1 MHKLD
6 SIKKGKPCKCV
17 RQGFGGG
24 ELQQLLHARSE
35 PAPAAP
41 KATCCRAELSHKQYW
56 LCSGRAGLR
65 NKKGCATAD
74 RREEW
79 EIEKQLWGH
88 QGQHRRRAGGA
99 LSMEQKLSAAQE
111 RPIAE
116 QTIPVQ
122 PKGTMQSTSPGAAW
136 AESSHEGVGEAKY
149 YGLTTAPAPLCHK
162 EEEGE

>member
-6 SIKKGKPCKCV
+6 SIKKGTCKCV

-24 ELQQLLHARSE
+24 ELQQLFHARSE

-41 KATCCRAELSHKQYW
+41 KATCCRTELSHKQYW

-65 NKKGCATAD
+65 NKKGCATAGG
-74 RREEW
+74 REEW
-79 EIEKQLWGH
+79 EIREKQPWGH
-88 QGQHRRRAGGA
+88 QGQCRRRAGGA
-99 LSMEQKLSAAQE
+99 LGTEQKLSAAQE

-122 PKGTMQSTSPGAAW
+122 PKGTMQSTCPGAAW